1 MCTND
6 KNIWLDALDRTG
18 FPLEYQTQ
26 QLLRNHGWN
35 VINSR
40 YYLDDK
46 TGSERE
52 VDIVAYKTR
61 PAEGVLCCTYLMIS
75 CKKAAKSSWVFLTS
89 DNSSA
94 EEDFDP
100 CPLGIAVSDP
110 GISRII
116 HTEKPLAAKL
126 LLEMEPYRRICGA
139 PHKILSFQQIHRE
152 SHRPEDDKRI
162 FASIITTM

>member
-1 MCTND
+1 MLHISHD
-6 KNIWLDALDRTG
+6 
-18 FPLEYQTQ
+18 
-26 QLLRNHGWN
+26 QLQ
-35 VINSR
+35 
-40 YYLDDK
+40 
-46 TGSERE
+46 
-52 VDIVAYKTR
+52 
-61 PAEGVLCCTYLMIS
+61 
-75 CKKAAKSSWVFLTS
+75 KSNWGFLTS
-89 DNSSA
+89 DSSSA

-139 PHKILSFQQIHRE
+139 PHKIFSFQQIHRE

-162 FASIITTM
+162 FDSIITTM